1 MRYLITPTKNVSLAQ
16 SIIGVSSLIYNVVKQ
31 NSYSIDETFEKIK
44 QDYYNKKL
52 LNYDIDFNQFI
63 LGLCFLYSL
72 KKINIK
78 ENGVIYCEIN

>member
-16 SIIGVSSLIYNVVKQ
+16 SIIGVSSVIYSIVKRD
-31 NSYSIDETFEKIK
+31 NYSIDETFDILKKE
-44 QDYYNKKL
+44 YYNDKF
-52 LNYDIDFNQFI
+52 LNYNLDFNQYI

-78 ENGVIYCEIN
+78 ENGVIYCETN

>member
-16 SIIGVSSLIYNVVKQ
+16 SIIGVSSVIYSVVKRD
-31 NSYSIDETFEKIK
+31 NYSIDETFDILKKE
-44 QDYYNKKL
+44 YYNDKF
-52 LNYDIDFNQFI
+52 LNYNLDFNQYI

-78 ENGVIYCEIN
+78 ENGVIYCETN

>member
-16 SIIGVSSLIYNVVKQ
+16 SIIGVSSVIYNVVKRD
-31 NSYSIDETFEKIK
+31 NYSIDETFDILKKE
-44 QDYYNKKL
+44 YYNDKF
-52 LNYDIDFNQFI
+52 LNYNLDFNQYI

-78 ENGVIYCEIN
+78 ENGVIYCETN